1 MLGHSEVK
9 HTLLNPVL
17 LASCGQTVDFSLYI
31 AHLIFLCKLNLL
43 EEEAKQKISNSK
55 NPTA

>member
-1 MLGHSEVK
+1 MLGGTVAK

-17 LASCGQTVDFSLYI
+17 LASCGRRVDFSLYI
-31 AHLIFLCKLNLL
+31 AHLIFLGKINLQ
-43 EEEAKQKISNSK
+43 EEETKQKISNSK